1 MEFYSI
7 IGFVEGDNMS
17 KYISVFFLTL
27 MISVIFLWL
36 FAYLFDGGDYVEAAV
51 YTFGTIIVMLL
62 SFLISLM
69 YYLINLLK
77 KQGFIKH
84 TK

>member
-1 MEFYSI
+1 
-7 IGFVEGDNMS
+7 MS
-17 KYISVFFLTL
+17 KYISIFFLTL
-27 MISVIFLWL
+27 MISIIFFFL
-36 FAYLFDGGDYVEAAV
+36 FANLFDGDDYAETAV
-51 YTFGTIIVMLL
+51 YTFGTVIVILL

-77 KQGFIKH
+77 RQGFIRY

>member
-1 MEFYSI
+1 
-7 IGFVEGDNMS
+7 MS

-27 MISVIFLWL
+27 IASAVLYFV
-36 FAYLFDGGDYVEAAV
+36 FGGLFDGGDYAETAI

-69 YYLINLLK
+69 FYAINLLK
-77 KQGFIKH
+77 RKI
-84 TK
+84 